1 MQMTVTIHFDVDMD
15 SLFDEIC
22 DTMTE
27 YLSHEYL
34 LNEDDISKENIK
46 TLLLELAKMCDK
58 K

>member
-15 SLFDEIC
+15 SLFNEIY

>member
-1 MQMTVTIHFDVDMD
+1 MKMIVTINLDVDMD
-15 SLFDEIC
+15 SLFNE
-22 DTMTE
+22 TYSAMTE